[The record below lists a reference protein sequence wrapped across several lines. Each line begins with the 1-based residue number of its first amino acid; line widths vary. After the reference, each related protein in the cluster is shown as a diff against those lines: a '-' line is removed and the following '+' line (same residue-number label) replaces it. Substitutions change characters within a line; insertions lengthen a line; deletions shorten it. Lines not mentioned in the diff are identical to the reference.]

1 MTPPLPTLW
10 TDEFLDAKRKI
21 GDPLADA
28 VITAIGQYSQR
39 AEVDQLFRLLAR
51 NNTYTEV
58 TFAGLHPAVQ
68 EALKTYFSQSARLPD
83 WADLDRVNF
92 ATVLFEEHLPKI
104 LLILHCKSLPISY
117 TCRKGAKVL
126 HQAGRM
132 LVRDGS
138 MRPFTRRLY
147 ETAQFVDNLLT
158 ANGFDA
164 TGNAIVTI
172 QKVRLMH
179 AAIRFYTKQHGL
191 DNLETGQNA
200 PWDVEEM
207 GEPIN
212 QEDLALGLI
221 TFGTTIVEGLRQL
234 GIDVSP
240 EQEEC
245 YLHLWQVAGHVLG
258 IQDDLIARN
267 QADGLYLLD
276 RIMARQAEPSVEGT
290 ELTEACIL
298 FLDDKFSLG
307 PFKKS
312 FTPRLMRFFV
322 GDASADLLRIP
333 GKPGQTAEEAA
344 TADAGLRL
352 KGQHLDEAAERNL
365 LLKLLARTV
374 INGSVDTFLNLVNTS
389 ADRQFV
395 TPASLTDA
403 VRRTGV
409 LADRPAT
416 TEFSPA
422 QTLTGAIAALEGL
435 TGQFKNQNNP
445 LGFFTITLRRM
456 AQRLPSEP
464 FADPARVQTI
474 FTKTLDRFLAAEH
487 QQSSASPPWQRVFGL
502 TQTRLTTDQY
512 VFAAAVTL
520 NHALLRVSAEEL
532 PAAQRPAFE
541 ADYRKL
547 TALFR
552 RVYADL
558 SAQLDRA
565 YPSGGLLGLVSGP
578 ARRWETRAFDDFLA
592 GAWVAVSENETA
604 QQAAGLAQVER
615 IVAPPWPIRPVLERL
630 AKREFPEEGM
640 DRSAAAKMDV
650 LLAGE

>member
-1 MTPPLPTLW
+1 MTPPVPTLW

-68 EALKTYFSQSARLPD
+68 EALRTYFSQSARLPD

-138 MRPFTRRLY
+138 LRPFTRRLY

-158 ANGFDA
+158 ANGFDV

-191 DNLETGQNA
+191 DILETGQNV
-200 PWDVEEM
+200 PWDVAEM

-240 EQEEC
+240 EQEDC

-276 RIMARQAEPSVEGT
+276 RMMTRQAEPSVEGT

-298 FLDDKFSLG
+298 FLDDKFSVG
-307 PFKKS
+307 PFKKT

-333 GKPGQTAEEAA
+333 EKPGQTAEEAA
-344 TADAGLRL
+344 AADAGLRL

-395 TPASLTDA
+395 TPASLTD
-403 VRRTGV
+403 TV
-409 LADRPAT
+409 LPDRPASV
-416 TEFSPA
+416 EFSPA
-422 QTLTGAIAALEGL
+422 RTLTGAIAALEDL
-435 TGQFKNQNNP
+435 TLQFKRENNP

-456 AQRLPSEP
+456 AQRLPAEP
-464 FADPARVQTI
+464 FADPARVEGI
-474 FTKTLDRFLAAEH
+474 FTKTLDRFLAAEP
-487 QQSSASPPWQRVFGL
+487 QRSSAPEAWQRVFGL
-502 TQTRLTTDQY
+502 ATTRLSLDQVVY
-512 VFAAAVTL
+512 AAAAVSL
-520 NHALLRVSAEEL
+520 GYDL
-532 PAAQRPAFE
+532 PQVAAAQGSELGPA
-541 ADYRKL
+541 YRQL
-547 TALFR
+547 ATLFR

-565 YPSGGLLGLVSGP
+565 YPTEALLDLVSGP
-578 ARRWETRAFDDFLA
+578 ARRWEAGAFDGFLA
-592 GAWVAVSENETA
+592 EAGRVFSENETA
-604 QQAAGLAQVER
+604 PQALVLAQVER
-615 IVAPPWPIRPVLERL
+615 IVAPPWPLRPVLQRL
-630 AKREFPEEGM
+630 ARREFPEEGM
-640 DRSAAAKMDV
+640 DRSAAAKMDGV
-650 LLAGE
+650 LAGERT